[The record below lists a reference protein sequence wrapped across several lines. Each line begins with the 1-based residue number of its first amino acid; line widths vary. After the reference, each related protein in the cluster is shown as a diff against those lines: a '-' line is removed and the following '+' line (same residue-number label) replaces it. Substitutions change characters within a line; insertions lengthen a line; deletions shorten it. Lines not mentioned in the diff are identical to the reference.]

1 MNPLALLKAA
11 HGQPMLVELKSGET
25 YNGVLHACD
34 AFMNLCLREVI
45 CTSRDGDRFH
55 RVDEVFVRGGNVK
68 YVRVPDEVA
77 DAVPQGDDVGGG
89 VAGAGVGAR
98 GVSASR
104 GGRGGRGRGRARP

>member
-1 MNPLALLKAA
+1 MNPISLLKAA

-77 DAVPQGDDVGGG
+77 DAVPQGEEGSGGTG
-89 VAGAGVGAR
+89 VAGSR
-98 GVSASR
+98 GGSASR